1 MHRNT
6 KRGRYY
12 LRFKMR
18 KPKLKETKSRA
29 QGQTLTKGGAGIF
42 IVLYYQPSKLR
53 AVSPV
58 QHSCLSQSVLKD
70 SEAKYEIGER
80 EYFPPRS
87 VML

>member
-1 MHRNT
+1 
-6 KRGRYY
+6 
-12 LRFKMR
+12 MR

-58 QHSCLSQSVLKD
+58 LHSCLSQSVLKD
-70 SEAKYEIGER
+70 SEAKYEIGEQ

-87 VML
+87 VMLWR